1 VELRRPPGNRE
12 SEIKTRIE
20 ATVDLK
26 TAPVYE
32 QIKSYVRECITTGAW
47 KPGDL
52 ISSENELAKQF
63 GVARMTV
70 ARALRELSNSG
81 LVTRRQGTGTFVAT
95 PRHESTLAEILSI
108 DEDIRSRGR
117 RYSAKVLSLDPTDEP
132 AALTSLRCTSK
143 QVFHSRIVHFEDGV
157 PIQYED
163 RYVHPKLFP
172 HYLSQ
177 DFTKQTPGSYMILVA
192 PVQRVEF
199 KISAQV
205 PNVPMRRRLQMENGD
220 PCLVLWQRAWVGDQ
234 IATTVNL
241 WHPAP
246 RFEFSGQ
253 ASYR

>member
-1 VELRRPPGNRE
+1 MESRRPPGYRE

-70 ARALRELSNSG
+70 ARALRELANSG

-108 DEDIRSRGR
+108 DEEIRSRGR

-143 QVFHSRIVHFEDGV
+143 QVYHSRIVHFEDGV

-234 IATTVNL
+234 IATAVNL